1 MTDSRKEEII
11 AYLEK
16 PQTIYEEIIENQEEI
31 KRLYEKA
38 KSLKGIDYSEDKV
51 QSSSLTGDAN
61 YVGIINEIEV
71 IKEDIKED
79 TDRMIEARRKIKK
92 SIAMLNDKDERKVL
106 RYMYLDDYNIRTI
119 MNKMH
124 MSERTIYRY
133 YSSALEKI
141 IMV

>member
-1 MTDSRKEEII
+1 MADSRKEEII

-38 KSLKGIDYSEDKV
+38 KSLKGIDYSKDKV

-106 RYMYLDDYNIRTI
+106 RYMYLDDCNIRTI

-133 YSSALEKI
+133 YLSALEKI

>member
-1 MTDSRKEEII
+1 MADSRKEEII

-38 KSLKGIDYSEDKV
+38 KSLKGIDYSKDKV
-51 QSSSLTGDAN
+51 QSSSITGDAN

-79 TDRMIEARRKIKK
+79 TDRMIEA
-92 SIAMLNDKDERKVL
+92 
-106 RYMYLDDYNIRTI
+106 
-119 MNKMH
+119 
-124 MSERTIYRY
+124 
-133 YSSALEKI
+133 
-141 IMV
+141 